1 MLDRKGDGPSGEL
14 GAGDILRERLG
25 NALDHVV
32 ELGAVARRM
41 ESLLGSVRLAVSAL
55 GTLDAVR
62 AESEVQAEEPT
73 EREVVPHQVQPTTV
87 LVDVADRLES
97 EPVQE
102 HLGDATDAV
111 ALAQRLVADEG
122 LARFRRRVDD
132 ELPVR
137 LVDVGRDF
145 RERLVRRDAGRDGQS
160 RRVVNLGAHA
170 SDSLGR
176 SDAFVGAVVGH
187 VHVCGRAQAH
197 REYVGN
203 KWEAHT
209 TQ

>member
-1 MLDRKGDGPSGEL
+1 
-14 GAGDILRERLG
+14 
-25 NALDHVV
+25 
-32 ELGAVARRM
+32 M

-62 AESEVQAEEPT
+62 AEAEVQAEEPT
-73 EREVVPHQVQPTTV
+73 EREVVAHQIQPATV

-97 EPVQE
+97 EPVQK
-102 HLGDATDAV
+102 HLGDATDPV
-111 ALAQRLVADEG
+111 AFAERLVADKG

-160 RRVVNLGAHA
+160 RRLVNLGAHA

-176 SDAFVGAVVGH
+176 SDAFISAVVGH
-187 VHVCGRAQAH
+187 VRVCAARTST
-197 REYVGN
+197 REFVGN
-203 KWEAHT
+203 KWRHSRRNGTAYKPRPDWPARSVRTFRESKRLPLTRECTARA
-209 TQ
+209 